1 MNRVK
6 ERWQRLK
13 QREIFAKEEVSLIPL
28 RKLIWVRFKHHKLGV
43 IGAVII
49 LFLAI
54 SVLFAGFIAPYNFN
68 RQHRL
73 FNDAPPTRIHFFDAD
88 GKFHIRPFVYGIER
102 FWDPERFLYL
112 YKVDKSQRYS
122 IHLFVRG
129 EEYKFLGFFKTNVHL
144 FGTGTDVRL
153 PGQIFLFGTDKLG
166 RDLFSRILRG
176 GRASLAVGPLVIL
189 VSFLIG
195 LPLGGISGYF
205 SGFLDTIIQRATEVT
220 MAIPRLA
227 LLLAMQTMIPPK
239 TPAMIRFW
247 GIVGILAFVSWA
259 PLTRVIRGEF
269 LGLREQDFTLAARA
283 VGSSNL
289 RVILR
294 HIMPNTMSYLVVSAT
309 LMIPQIIILES
320 VLSFFNYGIQV
331 PLTSWGALMEK
342 AMDLS
347 ELMFHPWIL
356 LPGFFIVIT
365 VLAFNFLGDALRDA
379 VDPFTVIA
387 VKEL

>member
-1 MNRVK
+1 V
-6 ERWQRLK
+6 
-13 QREIFAKEEVSLIPL
+13 AKEVKYNSLGQ
-28 RKLIWVRFKHHKLGV
+28 LIWTRFKHHKLGLV
-43 IGAVII
+43 GAIIIII
-49 LFLAI
+49 LTVI
-54 SVLFAGFIAPYNFN
+54 VLFAGFISPYQFN
-68 RQHRL
+68 RQHRS
-73 FNDAPPTRIHFFDAD
+73 FNDAPPSRTHFLDED
-88 GKFHIRPFVYGIER
+88 GRFHIRPFVYGIER
-102 FWDPERFLYL
+102 VWDSERYL
-112 YKVDKSQRYS
+112 YIYEVDKSKRYP
-122 IHLFVRG
+122 IRLFVRG
-129 EEYKFLGFFKTNVHL
+129 EEYKFLGFFKTNIHL
-144 FGTGTDVRL
+144 FGTGTDKRS
-153 PGQIFLFGTDKLG
+153 PGQIFLFGTDNLG

-176 GRASLAVGPLVIL
+176 GRASLAIGPLVIL

-205 SGFLDTIIQRATEVT
+205 GGGLDTLIQRATEVT

-269 LGLREQDFTLAARA
+269 LGLREQDFTVAARA

-289 RVILR
+289 RVILH

-331 PLTSWGALMEK
+331 PLTSWGALMER

-379 VDPFTVIA
+379 VDPFTVIE
-387 VKEL
+387 VKEV